1 MATVIT
7 TLKGGFRHFQCDD
20 EELCLRLS
28 FLIKDAGYGFK
39 MSNNWVKKHTEFKI
53 LAAEKDPLEDKNVI
67 KGAKAL
73 RIRIKEVQGKKASA
87 SEIINNL
94 EMRIAKLERKAI
106 DPHRQLL
113 LDELRE
119 YEMPSEEVQM
129 QQATESLMRSVDHW
143 VHTIGMGFIE
153 ADDPQG
159 HGVSFNLRSLR
170 NSMGTGFITERMVKK
185 NIKNLKVVK
194 EFDVAKGVLNQHYEI
209 MIELVSCRG
218 GRKGYDCVF
227 NLELVQDGRRILD
240 EATIKTAKG
249 RVEDQAARIAEQFL
263 TVIRS

>member
-1 MATVIT
+1 M
-7 TLKGGFRHFQCDD
+7 R
-20 EELCLRLS
+20 RS
-28 FLIKDAGYGFK
+28 
-39 MSNNWVKKHTEFKI
+39 
-53 LAAEKDPLEDKNVI
+53 AE
-67 KGAKAL
+67 
-73 RIRIKEVQGKKASA
+73 
-87 SEIINNL
+87 EIIRNL
-94 EMRIAKLERKAI
+94 ETRIAKLERKAI

-119 YEMPSEEVQM
+119 SEEVQM

-159 HGVSFNLRSLR
+159 HGASFNLRSLR

-218 GRKGYDCVF
+218 GRKGHDCVF